1 MRPLKSVRGNKVY
14 AICNHTLESIT
25 CDDNGTCACSNQNKR
40 TFYAEISTYSAAAVR
55 TCHMEDG
62 IFHYKEKTGQGYIE
76 FPVEEEDVLELEKY
90 YRCGITPLL
99 NWTER
104 LTESKM
110 F

>member
-14 AICNHTLESIT
+14 AIRNHTLESIT

-40 TFYAEISTYSAAAVR
+40 TFYAEISNYSAAAVR

-62 IFHYKEKTGQGYIE
+62 IFHYKEKTGQGYIK

-90 YRCGITPLL
+90 YRCGIRPLL
-99 NWTER
+99 NWKER
-104 LTESKM
+104 FTESKM

>member
-1 MRPLKSVRGNKVY
+1 
-14 AICNHTLESIT
+14 
-25 CDDNGTCACSNQNKR
+25 
-40 TFYAEISTYSAAAVR
+40 
-55 TCHMEDG
+55 MEDG
-62 IFHYKEKTGQGYIE
+62 IFHYKEKTGQGYIK